1 MVPSKE
7 KMEISLR
14 ANVCALILVGVI
26 VAVRM
31 FHQETSERPIS
42 ENLDNTI
49 QCISILTSRVNDA
62 ELYLSARSY
71 HV

>member
-7 KMEISLR
+7 KVEISLR
-14 ANVCALILVGVI
+14 ANVCALILVGVT

-49 QCISILTSRVNDA
+49 Q
-62 ELYLSARSY
+62 
-71 HV
+71 